1 MHAVIQCDG
10 RTVRRCA
17 GVGAPVVH
25 SMGNCKTLPEASKVK
40 EAVPGFPQRYTAAI
54 SGLCDGLDKR
64 YSLYIKIL

>member
-1 MHAVIQCDG
+1 MG
-10 RTVRRCA
+10 T
-17 GVGAPVVH
+17 PVVH

-40 EAVPGFPQRYTAAI
+40 EAVPGFPQRCTAAI